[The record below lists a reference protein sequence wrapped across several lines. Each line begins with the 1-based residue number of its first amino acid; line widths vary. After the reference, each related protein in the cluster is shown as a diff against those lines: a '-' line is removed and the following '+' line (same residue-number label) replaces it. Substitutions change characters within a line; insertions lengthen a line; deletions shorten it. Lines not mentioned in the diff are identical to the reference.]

1 MSFCYE
7 LRWLTP
13 FSTRIALDPH
23 QCEQFFLAEQA
34 TQPADPID
42 FSTDFSSQDDAY
54 PMDITS
60 AIPPA
65 GAKGIELSHTGGE
78 YELYSELSSMLTMTR
93 PELYLF
99 LYLMT
104 ACAEPLFRKHY
115 DHHDWTNRIVEMA
128 QAWVS
133 QYQDLTD
140 TYLQYMEEPA
150 LDVSDDE
157 AEQFTIEVIDIFG
170 PSFCCRV

>member
-1 MSFCYE
+1 M
-7 LRWLTP
+7 P
-13 FSTRIALDPH
+13 FSTCIALDLH
-23 QCEQFFLAEQA
+23 QREQFFLAEQA
-34 TQPADPID
+34 AQPADDPID

-65 GAKGIELSHTGGE
+65 GAEGIELSHAGGE
-78 YELYSELSSMLTMTR
+78 YELYSELSSMLTTTR

-104 ACAEPLFRKHY
+104 ACAEPLFRKRY
-115 DHHDWTNRIVEMA
+115 DHRDRTNRIVEMA
-128 QAWVS
+128 QAWAS

-140 TYLQYMEEPA
+140 AYLQYMEEPA

-170 PSFCCRV
+170 SSFRCRL